1 MEQERLF
8 ANKQVHRNGGFQMSI
23 NHEQLTNF
31 LVEAKRNT
39 YASQGDDASVQP
51 LLNGSKQLEY
61 RSGDYFYRDI
71 YFGSAFFIGQETV
84 EFENRPIWS
93 MVYSGGVI
101 IPNADGDIIG
111 PIYSFLRQALRLVD
125 TKSIYRGPNRF
136 ESGNCIFNNE
146 YEGTLDCFYGKEII
160 LMGGQKVYELQYN
173 GGGVR

>member
-1 MEQERLF
+1 
-8 ANKQVHRNGGFQMSI
+8 MSI

-84 EFENRPIWS
+84 ECENRPIWS

-101 IPNADGDIIG
+101 IPNANRDIIV

-125 TKSIYRGPNRF
+125 IKSIYRGPKRF
-136 ESGNCIFNNE
+136 ESDNYVFKND
-146 YEGTLDCFYGKEII
+146 YEGTLDCFYGKETI
-160 LMGGQKVYELQYN
+160 LLDGQKVYELHYN

>member
-1 MEQERLF
+1 
-8 ANKQVHRNGGFQMSI
+8 MSI
-23 NHEQLTNF
+23 NHEHLINF
-31 LVEAKRNT
+31 LVEAKRST

-101 IPNADGDIIG
+101 IPNANWDITG
-111 PIYSFLRQALRLVD
+111 PIYGFLRQALKLVD
-125 TKSIYRGPNRF
+125 TKSIYRGPNHF
-136 ESGNCIFNNE
+136 ESDNYILKNE

-160 LMGGQKVYELQYN
+160 LIDGQKVYELQYN
-173 GGGVR
+173 GGVVR

>member
-1 MEQERLF
+1 
-8 ANKQVHRNGGFQMSI
+8 MSF

-93 MVYSGGVI
+93 MVYSGGVT
-101 IPNADGDIIG
+101 IPNANWDIIG
-111 PIYSFLRQALRLVD
+111 PIYGFLRQALRLVD
-125 TKSIYRGPNRF
+125 TKSIYRGPNHF
-136 ESGNCIFNNE
+136 
-146 YEGTLDCFYGKEII
+146 
-160 LMGGQKVYELQYN
+160 
-173 GGGVR
+173 